1 MREKLEQLVEALCNA
16 KLYHW
21 ARRVEA
27 ILNSQPSFVPGM
39 VIGPGHGRRFT
50 HTLEKFYRYDTHDS
64 SEIWYTKDANGL
76 HFYPDDLRD
85 RVLYDPRMATAEDF
99 QKSTKL
105 LGELSKQV
113 EAAKPAQW
121 KPGQRLVYESG
132 QIIKLESVDGSGQW
146 TYRWWTGDAWS
157 IENHWAGG
165 WDNAVPWP
173 RVGDWV
179 SMVGLPHQVTP
190 RDIENGCVYNPGSGN
205 NIPLRD
211 LEPASPPEQP
221 FRPASCPGC
230 GSDVQNIPKF
240 YPGTGTICVDSF
252 HKQIEAQPEPPAFQA
267 GPTTSVQREESI
279 KAREEDLTTGP

>member
-105 LGELSKQV
+105 LGELSKQ
-113 EAAKPAQW
+113 
-121 KPGQRLVYESG
+121 
-132 QIIKLESVDGSGQW
+132 
-146 TYRWWTGDAWS
+146 
-157 IENHWAGG
+157 
-165 WDNAVPWP
+165 
-173 RVGDWV
+173 
-179 SMVGLPHQVTP
+179 
-190 RDIENGCVYNPGSGN
+190 
-205 NIPLRD
+205 
-211 LEPASPPEQP
+211 
-221 FRPASCPGC
+221 
-230 GSDVQNIPKF
+230 
-240 YPGTGTICVDSF
+240 
-252 HKQIEAQPEPPAFQA
+252 IEAQPEPPAFQA